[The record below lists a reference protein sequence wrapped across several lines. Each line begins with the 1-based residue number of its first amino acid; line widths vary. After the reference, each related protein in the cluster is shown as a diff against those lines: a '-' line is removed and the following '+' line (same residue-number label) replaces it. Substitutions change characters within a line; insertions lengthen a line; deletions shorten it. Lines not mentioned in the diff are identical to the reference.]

1 MQRNSYRRYIQCSER
16 ERESQENCHYPSR
29 QGTCAA
35 CDALG
40 SDIYVAGECL
50 IISIRGSDGPLQRH
64 TAHSSHTC
72 GIMKNIGAVFCT
84 VLTAVAR
91 SYQSYN
97 TYTRWPSR
105 LLYSC
110 IRIVDIHRHKRIAV
124 PSTIFRAIIIIL
136 SYFWED
142 AEIQIRNIMMNKSFV
157 YLKYIFFRKSFI
169 NVQDRVYLPTT
180 KIHSTFRSYQIQ
192 THTYVTFGIYITIL

>member
-1 MQRNSYRRYIQCSER
+1 MQRNSYRRCIQCSESR
-16 ERESQENCHYPSR
+16 EREENCHYPSR

-72 GIMKNIGAVFCT
+72 GKHWRRFYT

-97 TYTRWPSR
+97 TRWPSR
-105 LLYSC
+105 LLAAFELLIYNVTKELQRHQLYSAGYYN
-110 IRIVDIHRHKRIAV
+110 H
-124 PSTIFRAIIIIL
+124 IIIL
-136 SYFWED
+136 LGRRSNPNKED
-142 AEIQIRNIMMNKSFV
+142 YDVSKFRLLI
-157 YLKYIFFRKSFI
+157 IFFRKSFI
-169 NVQDRVYLPTT
+169 NV
-180 KIHSTFRSYQIQ
+180 
-192 THTYVTFGIYITIL
+192 